1 MMPRIMPPDCPG
13 AAETAQAVRAGSI
26 SAVAAI
32 QGALDRIARHDPAL
46 NAFTQV
52 TAERAMARAEAID
65 AMVARGENPG
75 VLAGVPF
82 AAKNL
87 FDVAGVTTL
96 AGSVIERRRAPA
108 ARDATAV
115 ARLEAAGA
123 ICVGCLNMDEY
134 AYGFTTENSHYGA
147 TRNPHDTGRTAGGS
161 SGGCGAAVA
170 GGLVPISLGTDTN
183 GSIRVPASLNGIFG
197 LKPTYGRLSR
207 AGSMLFVPS
216 LDHIGP
222 FARST
227 ADLAAA
233 YDAMQGAD
241 EADPAQAA
249 RAPAFVS
256 ETLHGGIGGLRAAR
270 LGGHFARHGIPEVQH
285 AATRVAEALGGRAEV
300 VLERAAAARAAAFL
314 ITAAEGAQMRLP
326 DLRERADE
334 FEPLTRDRLL
344 AGALIPAQWVLHAQ
358 RVRRQFQADLRTVFA
373 QWDILVAPATP
384 TPATPL
390 GQEMLE
396 ADGQVV
402 PLRASFG
409 VYTQP
414 ISCIGLPVLAVPVQ
428 NVLGALPAGVQLIA
442 APWAEEV
449 LFRAAAYLEQAGLCA
464 APVAP
469 GFAAA
474 A

>member
-1 MMPRIMPPDCPG
+1 LAGRVRSG
-13 AAETAQAVRAGSI
+13 AASAVEIVRA
-26 SAVAAI
+26 
-32 QGALDRIARHDPAL
+32 ALARVERHDPAL
-46 NAFTQV
+46 NAFTAV
-52 TAERAMARAEAID
+52 LADHALARAAAID
-65 AMVARGENPG
+65 ATVARGEEPG
-75 VLAGVPF
+75 LLAGVPF

-96 AGSVIERRRAPA
+96 AGSTIERRRVPA

-123 ICVGCLNMDEY
+123 ICIGCLNMDEY
-134 AYGFTTENSHYGA
+134 AYGFTTENSHYGP
-147 TRNPHDTGRTAGGS
+147 TRNPHDTTRTAGGS
-161 SGGCGAAVA
+161 SGGSGAAVA
-170 GGLVPISLGTDTN
+170 GGLVPLSLGTDTN
-183 GSIRVPASLNGIFG
+183 GSIRVPAALNGIFG

-233 YDAMQGAD
+233 YDALLGAD
-241 EADPAQAA
+241 AADPAQAA
-249 RAPAFVS
+249 RPAVPVS
-256 ETLHGGIGGLRAAR
+256 ATLQAGIGGLRVAR
-270 LGGHFARHGIPEVQH
+270 LAGHFARHGIPEVQD

-326 DLRERADE
+326 DLRARAEE

-358 RVRRQFQADLRTVFA
+358 RVRRLFQEDLRAVFA
-373 QWDILVAPATP
+373 EWDILVAPATP
-384 TPATPL
+384 TVATPL
-390 GQEMLE
+390 GQAMLE
-396 ADGQVV
+396 ADGQTM

-428 NVLGALPAGVQLIA
+428 NMLGVLPAGVQLIA

-449 LFRAAAYLEQAGLCA
+449 LFRAAAHLEQAGICT

-469 GFAAA
+469 AFAEVAA
-474 A
+474 